1 MGKEARKAALAACA
15 LAGSAEAF
23 VMTGFSPVT
32 AARGRMG
39 ALRALRMSGT
49 MSNNKVVVTGLGAV
63 TPIGTG
69 ADQFFANLLN
79 GESGLGPLPAWADD
93 FPCKTGG
100 TIKEFTAGDWYA
112 NKKEAKRQ
120 SRYMHLGVAASKL
133 GMQDAALESDSISD
147 KGRFGVLI
155 GSALGGSEYYE
166 EASNKWGKHS
176 EYAAIGAG
184 AEWGD
189 ETFAGRN
196 GIYKGPRFCEDSK
209 FSFAGFKVISPF
221 IVPSFIMNSGSGVA
235 AVELDAQGP
244 NYCIGGYGGEG
255 AGGAISI
262 GQAYRFLST
271 GVADVMIAGGSESC
285 LTECVVAGFN
295 KLGDMQNNEQDHLNL
310 AFDKKSKGY
319 ALGEGAGVLVLET
332 EQHAKARGAKI
343 YCELAG
349 FGVAHGLDSKYVEG
363 GMPTTESLASAI
375 TSALRDSGVDKTQVG
390 YVSAHGAGIPQ
401 YDSIEAEAIQHAF
414 GDHSKSLKLSAIKNQ
429 LGNSLAAAGALEAA
443 VCAKALHD
451 GVVPGTQKLTDPVVS
466 GLDFCASGQTTI
478 DCDAAISVNM
488 AMGGTSTCLVF
499 KKYSP

>member
-1 MGKEARKAALAACA
+1 
-15 LAGSAEAF
+15 
-23 VMTGFSPVT
+23 
-32 AARGRMG
+32 
-39 ALRALRMSGT
+39 
-49 MSNNKVVVTGLGAV
+49 
-63 TPIGTG
+63 
-69 ADQFFANLLN
+69 
-79 GESGLGPLPAWADD
+79 
-93 FPCKTGG
+93 
-100 TIKEFTAGDWYA
+100 
-112 NKKEAKRQ
+112 
-120 SRYMHLGVAASKL
+120 
-133 GMQDAALESDSISD
+133 
-147 KGRFGVLI
+147 
-155 GSALGGSEYYE
+155 
-166 EASNKWGKHS
+166 
-176 EYAAIGAG
+176 
-184 AEWGD
+184 
-189 ETFAGRN
+189 
-196 GIYKGPRFCEDSK
+196 
-209 FSFAGFKVISPF
+209 
-221 IVPSFIMNSGSGVA
+221 
-235 AVELDAQGP
+235 
-244 NYCIGGYGGEG
+244 
-255 AGGAISI
+255 
-262 GQAYRFLST
+262 
-271 GVADVMIAGGSESC
+271 
-285 LTECVVAGFN
+285 
-295 KLGDMQNNEQDHLNL
+295 
-310 AFDKKSKGY
+310 
-319 ALGEGAGVLVLET
+319 VLET